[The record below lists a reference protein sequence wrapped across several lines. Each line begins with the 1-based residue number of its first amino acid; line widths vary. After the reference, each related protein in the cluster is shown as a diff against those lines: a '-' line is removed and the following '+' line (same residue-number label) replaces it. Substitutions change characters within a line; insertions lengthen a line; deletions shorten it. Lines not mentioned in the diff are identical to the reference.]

1 MKKAQRRLFLQ
12 AAASS
17 GLTGLFGRSF
27 AFGHDRLNTPSQTKG
42 PFYPIPEIEKQQ
54 HFDFDLTRK
63 NDDSPVAVGE
73 MISIAGRVVSHSERP
88 LGGSI
93 VEVWQAC
100 ETGRYNHPQDKN
112 DRPMDVNFQY
122 WGRIV
127 TGEDAIFRFK
137 TILPGKYP
145 GRTPHIHFRIV
156 AKDHPELVTQL
167 YFAHHEELNRKDKI
181 YMSLNIGQ
189 RDAVTTTLE
198 KAPMDL
204 KKNAGDTIL
213 SGNFTIV
220 LGSLADTKS
229 TRPM

>member
-1 MKKAQRRLFLQ
+1 MSNASRRLFLY
-12 AAASS
+12 AASS
-17 GLTGLFGRSF
+17 CGLLSVLGRRD

-42 PFYPIPEIEKQQ
+42 PFYPVPEIGKQQ

-63 NDDSPVAVGE
+63 NADSPVALGE
-73 MISIAGRVVSHSERP
+73 LISIEGSVISHSERP

-100 ETGRYNHPQDKN
+100 ETGRYNHSQDKN
-112 DRPMDVNFQY
+112 DQPMDPNFQY
-122 WGRIV
+122 WGRVV
-127 TGEDAIFRFK
+127 TGEDAKFRFK

-145 GRTPHIHFRIV
+145 GRTPHIHFRV
-156 AKDHPELVTQL
+156 VSKDRPELVTQL
-167 YFAHHEELNRKDKI
+167 YFAHLEELNRKDNI

-198 KAPMDL
+198 KTPIDST
-204 KKNAGDTIL
+204 KKTGETIL
-213 SGNFTIV
+213 SGSFTIV

-229 TRPM
+229 TSPM

>member
-1 MKKAQRRLFLQ
+1 MKKAKRRLFLQ
-12 AAASS
+12 AAGSS
-17 GLTGLFGRSF
+17 GLLGVFGNRV

-63 NDDSPVAVGE
+63 NEDSPSALGE
-73 MISIAGRVVSHSERP
+73 MISIAGSVISHSERP

-122 WGRIV
+122 WGRVV
-127 TGEDAIFRFK
+127 TGEDAKFRFK

-145 GRTPHIHFRIV
+145 GRTPHIHFRII
-156 AKDHPELVTQL
+156 AKDLPELVTQL
-167 YFAHHEELNRKDKI
+167 YFAHHEELNRKDNL

-198 KAPMDL
+198 KTTIDA
-204 KKNAGDTIL
+204 KKNVGDTIL

-220 LGSLADTKS
+220 LGALTDTKS